1 MSSEFNINIFLKQ
14 TDRNIPEGSVSNEA
28 LQLMYDLCPEEGW
41 HLTTETGTGRTTVLF
56 SHLSKKHIVFALR
69 ESPNLSVGGRTWENI
84 SNVEYVLGSSQITVP
99 IYKFQGALD
108 FVLIDGPHAYPYPEL
123 EYYHF
128 YPKIKEGGWLVVDD
142 VNIPTINNMFKFLCE
157 EPMFRFHAR
166 VGHTAFFQRTSA
178 PLFNPIGDDWWL
190 QSYNVN
196 HIDEL
201 KSWTVR
207 VKILAK
213 KLLGR
218 S

>member
-1 MSSEFNINIFLKQ
+1 MINEFKINTFLDE
-14 TDRNIPEGSVSNEA
+14 TDRNIPEGSVTNEA

-41 HLTTETGTGRTTVLF
+41 QLTTETGTGRTTVLL
-56 SHLSKKHIVFALR
+56 SHLSKKHVVFAL
-69 ESPNLSVGGRTWENI
+69 EASPNLSAGGRKWEHND
-84 SNVEYVLGSSQITVP
+84 NVEYVLGSSQITVP
-99 IYKFQGALD
+99 GYKFQRPLE

-142 VNIPTINNMFKFLCE
+142 VNIPTINNMFRFLCE

-178 PLFNPIGDDWWL
+178 ALFNPLGDDWWV

-201 KSWTVR
+201 KPWTIR
-207 VKILAK
+207 AKILVK
-213 KLLGR
+213 KFLGR